1 MAMNETK
8 IGKANPQPKILVID
22 DEIDL
27 CELFEKI
34 LRLEG
39 YTVLTAQNGYDGIK
53 INEENKP
60 DIIILDLKM
69 PKMGGIETF
78 RHIRKKDTDV
88 IVIILTG
95 YGDAETIRDAA
106 DLNVYEY
113 MAKPFK
119 NETVIKII
127 KEAIVSMEK
136 KDE

>member
-1 MAMNETK
+1 MAMNKT
-8 IGKANPQPKILVID
+8 KILVID

-27 CELFEKI
+27 CKLFEKI

-53 INEENKP
+53 INEKNNP

-69 PKMGGIETF
+69 PKMGGIETL
-78 RHIRKKDTDV
+78 RRIRKKDKNV
-88 IVIILTG
+88 IVIILTA

-113 MAKPFK
+113 TAKPFN

-127 KEAIVSMEK
+127 KEALASMEK